1 MHPLWTKKLSVL
13 SIVFSIALLGANTTV
28 FGRWHFHG
36 GNVIDVSNEIKQIAL
51 KIKESDIAQE
61 LKILL
66 TMGNNTMKHL
76 KNCKKSK

>member
-1 MHPLWTKKLSVL
+1 MQTHWKKKIGIL

-36 GNVIDVSNEIKQIAL
+36 GNVIDVSNEIKQI
-51 KIKESDIAQE
+51 
-61 LKILL
+61 LL
-66 TMGNNTMKHL
+66 TMGSNTMKHL

>member
-1 MHPLWTKKLSVL
+1 MQTHWKKKIGIL

-61 LKILL
+61 LKNIADYGKQYNETIKELE
-66 TMGNNTMKHL
+66 
-76 KNCKKSK
+76 